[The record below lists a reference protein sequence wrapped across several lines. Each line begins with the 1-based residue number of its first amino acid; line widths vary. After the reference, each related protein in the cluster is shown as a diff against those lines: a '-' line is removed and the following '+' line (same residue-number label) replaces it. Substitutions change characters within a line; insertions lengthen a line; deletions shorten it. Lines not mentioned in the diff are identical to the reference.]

1 MGRGPARHGQN
12 GRGTWAARHGETAHV
27 PCHGPKAWPMARPGT
42 ARPARRHAAARRSAV
57 PARHGRAACRVGT
70 ARWPTIGQIMC
81 VYSINHV
88 LCFVSGELCPACGT
102 GHGEDPLVRL
112 RPCAGLH
119 VLRRNVALY
128 IKITFRCLVPRER
141 RLGII
146 HSWIACVICVTIVEL
161 E

>member
-70 ARWPTIGQIMC
+70 ARWPTIGRRQPAA
-81 VYSINHV
+81 VVADASA
-88 LCFVSGELCPACGT
+88 PACPPPTPRADPGAPPPDALPHLLLRVISFSFPFSFCFLIRFINSIAGSVPFPFPIGGT
-102 GHGEDPLVRL
+102 RS
-112 RPCAGLH
+112 R
-119 VLRRNVALY
+119 
-128 IKITFRCLVPRER
+128 KQER
-141 RLGII
+141 RRR
-146 HSWIACVICVTIVEL
+146 
-161 E
+161 